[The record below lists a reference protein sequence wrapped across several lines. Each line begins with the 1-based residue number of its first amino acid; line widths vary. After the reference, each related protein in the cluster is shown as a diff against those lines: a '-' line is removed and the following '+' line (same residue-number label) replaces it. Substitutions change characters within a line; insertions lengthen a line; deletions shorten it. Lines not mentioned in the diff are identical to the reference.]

1 MMTGH
6 VVQRHALL
14 PVTFRLP
21 NQRDIAI
28 EFVVDTGFSGAL
40 TLPLAAVQ
48 AMQLTYEEDILANVA
63 TDEEVQTPVYAA
75 TILWDGSERDV
86 RVLAIGKR
94 PLLGTALLHSHE
106 LLVQFADN
114 GLVRLGVNPPRVN
127 PGVLHEGCKIP
138 RFGAL
143 RADRPTDGNTR

>member
-1 MMTGH
+1 MITGH

-14 PVTFRLP
+14 PVIFRLP

-28 EFVVDTGFSGAL
+28 EFVVDTCFSGAL

-75 TILWDGSERDV
+75 TILWDGIERDV

-94 PLLGTALLHSHE
+94 PLLGTALLDSHE

-114 GLVRLGVNPPRVN
+114 GLVTVDTL
-127 PGVLHEGCKIP
+127 
-138 RFGAL
+138 
-143 RADRPTDGNTR
+143 